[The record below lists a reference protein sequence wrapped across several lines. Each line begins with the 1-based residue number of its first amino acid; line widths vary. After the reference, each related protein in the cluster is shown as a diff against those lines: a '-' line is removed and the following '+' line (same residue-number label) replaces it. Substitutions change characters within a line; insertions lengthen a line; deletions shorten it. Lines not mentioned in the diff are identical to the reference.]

1 VSVPAAKIVSISQ
14 VDAAWAHVEVRLPPP
29 RPRVEPGIYQAISV
43 SLTPFNAYDRRN
55 LELGFDVFQGD
66 ATDGVLL
73 ARLPMFLR
81 LPGKRGLSPN
91 SKLARLLYVL
101 GVKPTRWTR
110 VDLNVLRGKLWSIEV
125 GDADRD
131 TTNAGL
137 PAGLAYSVVKRVISR
152 LA

>member
-1 VSVPAAKIVSISQ
+1 MK
-14 VDAAWAHVEVRLPPP
+14 PP
-29 RPRVEPGIYQAISV
+29 
-43 SLTPFNAYDRRN
+43 
-55 LELGFDVFQGD
+55 
-66 ATDGVLL
+66 
-73 ARLPMFLR
+73 
-81 LPGKRGLSPN
+81 
-91 SKLARLLYVL
+91 
-101 GVKPTRWTR
+101 RWTR